1 MMLTI
6 KQFRE
11 FAPHTKYPEQWHD
24 ALFAPQKELNGSTL
38 LNDYEINTPV
48 RVAAFMAQAHHESGG
63 FVYLSENLNYSAKGL
78 MKTFAKYFPDEAT
91 AKAYANKPEKIANR
105 VYANRMGNRDEAS
118 GDGWLHAGRGIIQLT
133 GAENYRNF
141 AMSLEITVKEA
152 SEYMQTFEGAAQS
165 ACWFWET
172 NNLNKFADSGDFVTL
187 SKRINGGTKGM
198 EDRELQ
204 HARIRRILGI

>member
-1 MMLTI
+1 MMLTL
-6 KQFRE
+6 KQFKE

-24 ALFAPQKELNGSTL
+24 ALFGLQKELNGKTL
-38 LNDYEINTPV
+38 LDDYDINTPV
-48 RVAAFMAQAHHESGG
+48 RVAAFLAQCHHESGG
-63 FVYLSENLNYSAKGL
+63 FVYLSENLNYRAAGL
-78 MKTFAKYFPDEAT
+78 LKTFPKYFPDLET
-91 AKAYANKPEKIANR
+91 AKRYEKNPRAIANR

-141 AMSLEITVKEA
+141 AMSLEITVQEA

-165 ACWFWET
+165 ACWFWES
-172 NNLNKFADSGDFVTL
+172 NGLNKFADSGDFVTL

-198 EDRELQ
+198 DDRELQ

>member
-1 MMLTI
+1 MMLTL
-6 KQFRE
+6 KQFKE
-11 FAPHTKYPEQWHD
+11 FAPHTKYPEHWHD

-38 LNDYEINTPV
+38 LNDYDINTPV

-63 FVYLSENLNYSAKGL
+63 FVYLSENLNYSYKGL
-78 MKTFAKYFPDEAT
+78 MKTFPKYFPDEAT

-105 VYANRMGNRDEAS
+105 VYANRMGNGDEAS
-118 GDGWLHAGRGIIQLT
+118 GTGWLHAGRGIIQLT

-141 AMSLEITVKEA
+141 AMSLEISVKEA

-172 NNLNKFADSGDFVTL
+172 NNLNKFADSGDFITL
-187 SKRINGGTKGM
+187 SKKINGGTKGM

>member
-1 MMLTI
+1 MMLTL
-6 KQFRE
+6 KQFKE

-24 ALFAPQKELNGSTL
+24 ALFAPQRELNGATL

-63 FVYLSENLNYSAKGL
+63 FVYLSENLNYSYKGL

-141 AMSLEITVKEA
+141 AMSLEISVKDA

-187 SKRINGGTKGM
+187 SKKINGGTKGM

>member
-1 MMLTI
+1 MMLTL
-6 KQFRE
+6 KQFKE

-24 ALFAPQKELNGSTL
+24 ALFAPQRELNGATL

-63 FVYLSENLNYSAKGL
+63 FVYLSENLNYSYKGL

-141 AMSLEITVKEA
+141 AMSLEISVKDA
-152 SEYMQTFEGAAQS
+152 SEYMQTFEGACQS

-187 SKRINGGTKGM
+187 SKKINGGTKGM

>member
-1 MMLTI
+1 MLTL
-6 KQFRE
+6 KQFKE
-11 FAPHTKYPEQWHD
+11 FAPHTKYAEHWHD
-24 ALFAPQKELNGSTL
+24 ALFAPQKELNGGTL
-38 LNDYEINTPV
+38 LDDYEINTPT
-48 RVAAFMAQAHHESGG
+48 RVAAFLAQCHHESGG
-63 FVYLSENLNYSAKGL
+63 FVYLCENLNYSAKGL
-78 MKTFAKYFPDEAT
+78 MKTFPNHFKEMAT
-91 AKAYANKPEKIANR
+91 AQQYEKKPEKIANR

-141 AMSLEITVKEA
+141 AMSLEISVKEA

-172 NNLNKFADSGDFVTL
+172 NGLNKFADSGDFITL

-198 EDRELQ
+198 DDRELQ